1 MFHVMGTGSRSMV
14 VAADRLAVY
23 DDLRNHVLS
32 LQAQH
37 SDLVL
42 ISGMAEGW
50 DEAIAKVG
58 MREGIPFLAY
68 VPNPGYGNYY
78 WGSHSV
84 TGRDR
89 MSQFNELLAAAQQVI
104 YVAQTVY
111 VGNTHANFV
120 RNQAMVDAC
129 DLALVYNPQS
139 SGTRHAVSLL
149 QAAGKPFTV
158 APFTR

>member
-14 VAADRLAVY
+14 VAADRHQIY

-32 LQAQH
+32 LRVQH
-37 SDLVL
+37 PDLIL

-58 MREGIPFLAY
+58 MREGIPYLAY
-68 VPNPGYGNYY
+68 VPNPGYGRYY
-78 WGSHSV
+78 WQEHTL
-84 TGRDR
+84 TGRNR
-89 MSQFNELLAAAQQVI
+89 MSTFNELLVAAQKVI

-111 VGNTHANFV
+111 VGNVHANFV
-120 RNQAMVDAC
+120 RNQVMVDAC
-129 DLALVYNPQS
+129 DMALVYNPQS

-149 QAAGKPFTV
+149 HAAGKPYTV
-158 APFTR
+158 APFAR

>member
-1 MFHVMGTGSRSMV
+1 MGTGSRSMV
-14 VAADRLAVY
+14 VAANRHQIY
-23 DDLRNHVLS
+23 DDLRNFVLK
-32 LQAQH
+32 LRTAD

-58 MREGIPFLAY
+58 MREGIPYLAY

-78 WGSHSV
+78 WGQHSL

-89 MSQFNELLAAAQQVI
+89 MATFNELLAAARQVI
-104 YVAQTVY
+104 YVAQTIY
-111 VGNTHANFV
+111 VGNVHANFL

-129 DLALVYNPQS
+129 DMALVYNPTS
-139 SGTRHAVSLL
+139 SGTRHAVGLL

-158 APFTR
+158 APFAR